1 MKKRLPFL
9 LLILIGLAL
18 LISFYGKPLFS
29 PNDYLFSDSGDGL
42 KNYYTYYY
50 HIRHDT
56 SCTEFQGMNYP
67 YGEHFLY
74 TDCHPLISSILR
86 VFDQDGSIAAYSIGV
101 INFMMIIS
109 IFLTLILLYALLREF
124 GIKSWIAF
132 LFSIGIA
139 LLSPQ
144 IFRMTGHLSLSYSI
158 AIPLA
163 WLLMIRIYKAKR
175 KLRLLLVLFLLN
187 IFWLFIHAYLG
198 MILIA
203 FQAAFWLIL
212 ILMNRKVWK
221 AFIHAIYALSFLLP
235 LAFFQLFLKLT
246 DIHNGRTD
254 NPSGFFLYNAEP
266 DDLFLPHHPPLRP
279 LLNQINGLHIDQ
291 EWEAWSYIGLAF
303 TILLLVFLITAIV
316 RIFRKNNEGLFRK
329 ITSNTLLNIS
339 MIASL
344 LVLLFAFAFPF
355 KMFPELTDIFPILKQ
370 FRATGRFSWIF
381 FFTASV
387 FAVFILQEIFRHLKK
402 KPVFAYGII
411 LIAGLLTIAE
421 GIPYHLK
428 TSKHITRTDNLF
440 LAQHTDPAYRAALEV
455 IDIKDYQALIPLPFF
470 YYGSEAYSRPS
481 QPHIL
486 KHALLFSAYT
496 GLPQFSAY
504 LTRTSVPESRDIVQ
518 IISPSWYNKKIEKD
532 IRSDKSFLII
542 SSDEDLTIY
551 EQMIINKA
559 EIVFSSGDFSL
570 FRLEKEDLFQHT
582 AQAKL
587 MAFSLLSE
595 DLSENNGF
603 LLSDSLA
610 RIYYNSFEEHP
621 CEPSFRGDGAYEG
634 EKKGKNTF
642 AEFPPG
648 TFSANKEYIVSAW
661 MYNNS
666 KDALNLWFRFMVEE
680 YEEAN
685 DRWHIT
691 TTFPE
696 SSEVIY
702 GDWSLVEM
710 IFTVNDPAN
719 QVYIVSKGKDNSKAP
734 LYLDDLLIREAGV
747 DVYKLE
753 ERDSG
758 AVLFLNNHEITGRK

>member
-1 MKKRLPFL
+1 MRKRLPFL
-9 LLILIGLAL
+9 LLIIIGFAL

-29 PNDYLFSDSGDGL
+29 PNAYLFNDSGDAL

-50 HIRHDT
+50 HIRYDT

-74 TDCHPLISSILR
+74 TDCHPLISGILR
-86 VFDQDGSIAAYSIGV
+86 IFDQDGSMAAYSIGV

-109 IFLTLILLYALLREF
+109 IFLTLILLYVILREF
-124 GIKSWIAF
+124 GIKSWMAF
-132 LFSIGIA
+132 LFSIGIG

-158 AIPLA
+158 AIPLV

-175 KLRLLLVLFLLN
+175 KLAPLLVLFLLN

-198 MILIA
+198 MILIT
-203 FQAAFWLIL
+203 FQAAFWIIL

-221 AFIHAIYALSFLLP
+221 PFIHAFYVLSFLLP

-246 DIHNGRTD
+246 DTHSGRTD
-254 NPSGFFLYNAEP
+254 NPSGFFSYNAEP
-266 DDLFLPHHPPLRP
+266 DDLFLPHHPPIRP
-279 LLNQINGLHIDQ
+279 LLNKIHGLLIDQ

-303 TILLLVFLITAIV
+303 TILLLVFLIMGIV
-316 RIFRKNNEGLFRK
+316 RIFRKKNEGLFRM
-329 ITSNTLLNIS
+329 ITANTLLNIS

-355 KMFPELTDIFPILKQ
+355 KMFPELTDIFPIIKQ
-370 FRATGRFSWIF
+370 FRATGRFAWVF

-387 FAVFILQEIFRHLKK
+387 FAVFNLQKIFLYLKG
-402 KPVFAYGII
+402 KPVLAYGLV

-421 GIPYHLK
+421 GIPYHLE
-428 TSKHITRTDNLF
+428 TSKNITRKDNLF
-440 LAQHTDPAYRAALEV
+440 LAENLDPAYRTVLES
-455 IDIKDYQALIPLPFF
+455 IDIKEYQAIIPLPFF

-486 KHALLFSAYT
+486 KHAILFSAYT

-504 LTRTSVPESRDIVQ
+504 LTRTSVQESKN
-518 IISPSWYNKKIEKD
+518 IIQLMSPSWHKKEIKKD
-532 IRSDKSFLII
+532 IRSDKPFLIFR
-542 SSDEDLTIY
+542 SDEELTIY
-551 EQMIINKA
+551 EDMIINKA
-559 EIVFSSGDFSL
+559 EMVFSSEDFSL

-582 AQAKL
+582 TQAEL

-595 DLSENNGF
+595 DLSENQGF
-603 LLSDSLA
+603 LLSDSSA

-621 CEPSFRGDGAYEG
+621 CEPSFRGDGAYKG

-648 TFSANKEYIVSAW
+648 TFSANKEYLVSAW
-661 MYNNS
+661 MYNNT

-680 YEEAN
+680 YDEAN
-685 DRWHIT
+685 DSWHIT

-702 GDWSLVEM
+702 GNWSLVEM
-710 IFTVNDPAN
+710 KFTVRDPSN
-719 QVYIVSKGKDNSKAP
+719 WVYIVSKGNDNPKAP

-753 ERDSG
+753 ERDLG
-758 AVLFLNNHEITGRK
+758 TVLFRNNHEITDR